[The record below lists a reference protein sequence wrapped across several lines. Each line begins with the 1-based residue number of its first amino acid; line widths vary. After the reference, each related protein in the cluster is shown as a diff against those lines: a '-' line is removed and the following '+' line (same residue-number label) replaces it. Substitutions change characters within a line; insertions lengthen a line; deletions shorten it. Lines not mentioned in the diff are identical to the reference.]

1 MHGLLNVP
9 RSTLYIAAA
18 IGAAVIGFLWYR
30 ARASSSTADTAG
42 DGGGDAGSS
51 ALNSVGNF
59 LTTAATRIVN
69 AATSRGYRNNNPGNI
84 RYLTAHAWNGQVDN
98 DNGYAVFD
106 TPQNGTRA
114 LGHQLQAYIARGL
127 TTSRAIVSTWAP
139 PSDGN
144 DTEAYIDDVATQLSV
159 GPDDDVSDR
168 LADLAQA
175 IARHENGY
183 LSSDFDFQWV
193 YLA

>member
-1 MHGLLNVP
+1 MQHKTLL
-9 RSTLYIAAA
+9 LAAA
-18 IGAAVIGFLWYR
+18 AAAGAAVIAYLYWLR
-30 ARASSSTADTAG
+30 SASSSADTTG
-42 DGGGDAGSS
+42 DGGGEVGGGASD
-51 ALNSVGNF
+51 SVSNF
-59 LTTAATRIVN
+59 FSNVATRIVN

-84 RYLTAHAWNGQVDN
+84 RYLAAHAWNGQVDN

-127 TTSRAIVSTWAP
+127 TTPASIISTWAP

-144 DTEAYIDDVATQLSV
+144 DTQSYIDDVAAQLSV
-159 GPDDDVSDR
+159 SADDDVSDR
-168 LADLAQA
+168 LADVAQA

-183 LSSDFDFQWV
+183 VSSDFDFQWV
-193 YLA
+193 YLP

>member
-1 MHGLLNVP
+1 MNANRTLLLATVGVAV
-9 RSTLYIAAA
+9 AA
-18 IGAAVIGFLWYR
+18 GAWWWYR
-30 ARASSSTADTAG
+30 SSSSSDESDTG
-42 DGGGDAGSS
+42 DGGDAAAGGAEDSV
-51 ALNSVGNF
+51 LNFVSN
-59 LTTAATRIVN
+59 AASRIVN

-127 TTSRAIVSTWAP
+127 NTPTEIISTWAP

-144 DTEAYIDDVATQLSV
+144 DTQSYIDDVSSQLSV
-159 GPDDDVSDR
+159 SADDDVSDR

-183 LSSDFDFQWV
+183 VSSDFNFQWV
-193 YLA
+193 YLP

>member
-1 MHGLLNVP
+1 MSN
-9 RSTLYIAAA
+9 RTLYLVLGAAA
-18 IGAAVIGFLWYR
+18 AAGVAYYWYTSG
-30 ARASSSTADTAG
+30 SSSADSS
-42 DGGGDAGSS
+42 GDAGGDGSGG
-51 ALNSVGNF
+51 AQDSVGNF
-59 LTTAATRIVN
+59 LSNAASRIVN

-127 TTSRAIVSTWAP
+127 VTPTQIIGTWAP

-144 DTEAYIDDVATQLSV
+144 DTQAYIDDVCSQLSV

-168 LADLAQA
+168 LADVAQA

-183 LSSDFDFQWV
+183 VSTDYDFQWV
-193 YLA
+193 YLP